1 MGDEARFS
9 VTGTGFLLKYR
20 VFWLAGAR
28 PAIYV
33 RAKFPLFA
41 D

>member
-1 MGDEARFS
+1 MEDEARFS
-9 VTGTGFLLKYR
+9 VTGTGFLLKYW
-20 VFWLAGAR
+20 VFWLAGAL
-28 PAIYV
+28 PSLYV